1 MSTSPPAAPEA
12 FHYPIFSKNDFSAF
26 WALFTDNFANLL
38 VITTVCK
45 GVFKMPD
52 ELVFGRILPGAAFAI
67 LFGVGFY
74 SWQAHRLAKR
84 ERRADVTALP
94 YGISTPVL
102 FVYLF
107 GVMGP
112 IYFSTQDAT
121 LAWQVG
127 LGAGF
132 LGGIVAALGALVGPF
147 VKRVT
152 PRAGM
157 LGTLSGIALVWIG
170 VHALTYVFESPIVGF
185 LSLTVILWG
194 LVGRFRL
201 PFNAP
206 AGLVAL
212 VLGSVVA
219 LILGESKLSA
229 QAVSF
234 NLPLP
239 WFGDLLAGLKHL
251 FAHSELF
258 LVLIP
263 VQVYNFVETMNN
275 VESAEAKGDAYPV
288 ATSMAFDGVGTMVS
302 ALFGSPFPTTVYI
315 GHPGYKRIG
324 ARAGYALGVG
334 VVLLVAA
341 VFGLLALLSSLV
353 PMAATAPILVY
364 IAISMISE
372 SAAAVPASHAMAI
385 AMAML
390 PHVSD
395 LLVTKWSSMLEAL
408 RQTGAEKLPAAID
421 SPELIAALKAQ
432 GVHLVGN
439 QALKQGSIL
448 TGMLWGGFTALIID
462 GKLQLAGCF
471 SLAAGAMA
479 SVGILHA
486 PALHAPAFSEITV
499 GYLLMGAFLIV
510 YPQLSGVTPLD
521 PPQPSAPE
529 PSAPEPSAPAP
540 QA

>member
-1 MSTSPPAAPEA
+1 MSTSPPADPPA
-12 FHYPIFSKNDFSAF
+12 FHYPIFSKNDLSAF

-38 VITTVCK
+38 VISAVCK
-45 GVFKMPD
+45 FVFGMPD
-52 ELVFGRILPGAAFAI
+52 ALVFGRILPGAAFAI
-67 LFGVGFY
+67 LFGVAFY

-84 ERRADVTALP
+84 EQRTDVTALP
-94 YGISTPVL
+94 YGISTPVM

-112 IYFSTQDAT
+112 IYFATQDAT

-147 VKRVT
+147 VKKVT

-157 LGTLSGIALVWIG
+157 LGTLSGIALVFIG
-170 VHALTYVFESPIVGF
+170 VHALVFVFESPIVGF
-185 LSLTVILWG
+185 ISLTVILWG
-194 LVGRFRL
+194 LVGRYRL
-201 PFNAP
+201 PFNVP
-206 AGLVAL
+206 AGLLAL
-212 VLGSVVA
+212 ALGTVVA

-229 QAVSF
+229 EGMSF

-251 FAHSELF
+251 FTHSELF

-275 VESAEAKGDAYPV
+275 VESAESKGDTYPV
-288 ATSMAFDGVGTMVS
+288 ATAMAFDGVGTMVS
-302 ALFGSPFPTTVYI
+302 AVFGSPFPTTVYI

-334 VVLLVAA
+334 VVLLVAS
-341 VFGLLALLSSLV
+341 VFGLMALLSNLV

-364 IAISMISE
+364 IAISLISE
-372 SAAAVPASHAMAI
+372 SASAVHATHAMAI

-390 PHVSD
+390 PHVSA
-395 LLVTKWSSMLEAL
+395 LLTTKWASLLKALEAA
-408 RQTGAEKLPAAID
+408 GAEKLPAAID
-421 SPELIAALKAQ
+421 TPLLIAALKDQ
-432 GVHLVGN
+432 GAHVVGH
-439 QALKQGSIL
+439 QALAQGSIL
-448 TGMLWGGFTALIID
+448 TGMIWGGFTALIID
-462 GKLQLAGCF
+462 GEFQRAGWF
-471 SLAAGAMA
+471 SVAAGIMS

-486 PALHAPAFSEITV
+486 PTLHAPSFTPIV
-499 GYLLMGAFLIV
+499 IGYLLMGAFLVI
-510 YPQLSGVTPLD
+510 YPLVAEVESLD
-521 PPQPSAPE
+521 EPEEPAEPAAPHTPQPAPE
-529 PSAPEPSAPAP
+529 D
-540 QA
+540 